1 MDTLVIIS
9 QALLYISFAL
19 LTGSFILSLVPAS
32 YRPAFHIS
40 AKFLK
45 LCAVSIP
52 VLSFFPVLSIT
63 LYIAPRF
70 GFVEALTIVLSTY
83 TMGHAWLATLAASML
98 LLFTLTIK
106 KEKLAASL
114 SLLFIMTAM
123 LTIAWASHAASID
136 FVVGII
142 SDFLHLLSVSV
153 WVGILLVI
161 GWGATNTDNWLA
173 FSKWFSLVAISCLS
187 ITALSGVLMMD
198 ILVDSYIKSWPIA
211 YGQGLFI
218 KHLFLIPL
226 VFFALA
232 NAFLVKFKL
241 SRDPQFNPLRWI
253 RAEGLLLLTIFT
265 ITAVFSQQSPP
276 HGYYLTADAISPL
289 FKLFYDG
296 EIDMTS
302 RIIFDANPGSVGFFF
317 GWIFTSALTVLSIVK
332 KIPSWVSYLLGCSV
346 TVCVF
351 LMVMLAVVV
360 I

>member
-19 LTGSFILSLVPAS
+19 LTGSFILTLVPAS
-32 YRPAFHIS
+32 YRPAFHRL
-40 AKFLK
+40 AKLLT

-63 LYIAPRF
+63 LYIAPRL
-70 GFVEALTIVLSTY
+70 GFIEALTIVVTTY
-83 TMGHAWLATLAASML
+83 TIGNAWLATVATSML
-98 LLFTLTIK
+98 LLLALTIK
-106 KEKLAASL
+106 RQQLANIL
-114 SLLFIMTAM
+114 SLLLTISAM
-123 LTIAWASHAASID
+123 LTVAWASHAAALD
-136 FVVGII
+136 MTVGII
-142 SDFLHLLSVSV
+142 SGFLHLLSVSV

-173 FSKWFSLVAISCLS
+173 FLKWFSLVAISCLS
-187 ITALSGVLMMD
+187 VTALSGVLLMD
-198 ILVDSYIKSWPIA
+198 VLVDSYIKSWPVA

-232 NAFLVKFKL
+232 NAFFVKFKL

-253 RAEGLLLLTIFT
+253 RAEGLLLLTIFI

-276 HGYYLTADAISPL
+276 HGYFLTADAISPL
-289 FKLFYDG
+289 FKLFYGG
-296 EIDMTS
+296 EIDITS

-332 KIPSWVSYLLGCSV
+332 KTPSWISYLLGCSV
-346 TVCVF
+346 VCCVF

-360 I
+360 L